1 MAIAEDIAGF
11 IKAHDIA
18 LNNYDFDTFVGGH
31 LTRLGTRDDVITQ
44 QEFVSDLEKA
54 AAQANSDIATQESD
68 IHNLWLIF
76 SKYIDTIDENCVKTM
91 LPKWGSRLGG
101 AQEFMST
108 QCFTMTDFGR
118 VDPSV
123 NAILQ
128 NSTTP

>member
-1 MAIAEDIAGF
+1 MSLIWKKRAG
-11 IKAHDIA
+11 
-18 LNNYDFDTFVGGH
+18 
-31 LTRLGTRDDVITQ
+31 
-44 QEFVSDLEKA
+44 
-54 AAQANSDIATQESD
+54 QANSEVQYADIATQVSD
-68 IHNLWLIF
+68 IHNPWLIF
-76 SKYIDTIDENCVKTM
+76 SKYIDTIDENCVETM

-128 NSTTP
+128 NSTTMTATPK